1 MASESSPVPLLLI
14 RAHILTAL
22 KNGAKHT
29 MTDLVNLV
37 HKRIIDYDANMT
49 NVVEE
54 PRLYKVILD
63 MVESGSL
70 NLVEGVVSRNTSHI
84 KNIEEA
90 KYKPDNINYV
100 SQLENKVSYDG
111 AQLVL
116 TANSED
122 YTENYLSLGLR
133 ENDFI
138 EVELLAEPSNRFDR
152 NAVCI
157 IKDGLVL
164 GYLDRSGAREYQ
176 PHILRENANA
186 KKVVANAIVKVSP
199 YIAGIYYLDIRLR

>member
-1 MASESSPVPLLLI
+1 MVPEANPVPLLLI

-22 KNGAKHT
+22 KNQAKYN
-29 MTDLVNLV
+29 MTELVNIV
-37 HKRIIDYDANMT
+37 HQRIVDYDVDMST
-49 NVVEE
+49 SVEE

-70 NLVEGVVSRNTSHI
+70 MLKDGMVSRNTEHV

-90 KYKPDNINYV
+90 KYKPESIQYV
-100 SQLENKVSYDG
+100 SELAEKVNYDG
-111 AQLVL
+111 EQLVL

-122 YTENYLSLGLR
+122 YTENYIHLGLS

-138 EVELLAEPSNRFDR
+138 EVELVPEPSNRFDK
-152 NAVCI
+152 NAVCLM
-157 IKDGLVL
+157 KSGLVL

-176 PHILRENANA
+176 PHIIRENSNA
-186 KKVVANAIVKVSP
+186 RRVVANAIVKTSP

>member
-1 MASESSPVPLLLI
+1 MAPESNPVPLLLI

-37 HKRIIDYDANMT
+37 HQRIVDYDVEMSNS
-49 NVVEE
+49 VEE
-54 PRLYKVILD
+54 TRLYKVILD

-70 NLVEGVVSRNTSHI
+70 LLSEGIVSRNLDHV

-90 KYKPDNINYV
+90 KYQPDNVYHV
-100 SQLENKVSYDG
+100 SQLEEKVSYDG
-111 AQLVL
+111 SQLVL

-122 YTENYLSLGLR
+122 YTENYIHLGLS

-138 EVELLAEPSNRFDR
+138 EVELVAEPSNRFDK

-157 IKDGLVL
+157 MKDGLVL

-186 KKVVANAIVKVSP
+186 RKVVVNAIVKSSP
-199 YIAGIYYLDIRLR
+199 YISGIYYLDIRLR